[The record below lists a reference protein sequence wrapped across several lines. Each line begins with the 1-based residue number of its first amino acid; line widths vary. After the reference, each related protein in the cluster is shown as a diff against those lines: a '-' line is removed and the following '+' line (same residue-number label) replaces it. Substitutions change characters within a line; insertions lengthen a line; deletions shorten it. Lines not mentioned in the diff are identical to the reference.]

1 MGAGGI
7 DSWSPNAYPML
18 PYRIASGEE
27 RSFSYTLKGVA
38 AVAAKQ

>member
-1 MGAGGI
+1 MA
-7 DSWSPNAYPML
+7 

-38 AVAAKQ
+38 AE